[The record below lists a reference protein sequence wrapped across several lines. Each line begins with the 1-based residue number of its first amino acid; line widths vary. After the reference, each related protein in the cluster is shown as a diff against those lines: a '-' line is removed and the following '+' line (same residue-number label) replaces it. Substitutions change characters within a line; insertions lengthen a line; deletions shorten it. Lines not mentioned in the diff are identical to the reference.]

1 VGAMEVFAT
10 LEKREYSFSA
20 HRDFIQLIVLSFLA
34 FSIPFIFPGPQLLT
48 GVIVN
53 LFLVFAAL
61 GMRGNNI
68 FPVIMLPSL
77 GALANGLLFGPF
89 TIFLAY
95 MIPFIWIGNFFL
107 VFGIKELLYKFKLG
121 FGIAGVG
128 ATILKAGA
136 IFLPAYGLYLA
147 GVVPEALLVPM
158 GILQVATALCAVIL
172 VGVGKR
178 MLGK

>member
-1 VGAMEVFAT
+1 MEVFAT

-20 HRDFIQLIVLSFLA
+20 HRDFIQLIVLSLLA

-53 LFLVFAAL
+53 LFLVFAAV

-89 TIFLAY
+89 TIFLVY
-95 MIPFIWIGNFFL
+95 LIPFIWIGNFIL

-121 FGIAGVG
+121 FGGAGISATLLKSG
-128 ATILKAGA
+128 AL
-136 IFLPAYGLYLA
+136 FLPAYGLYLA
-147 GVVPEALLVPM
+147 GVVPKALLIPM
-158 GILQVATALCAVIL
+158 GVLQLVTALSAVVL
-172 VGVGKR
+172 VGIGRGLVRK
-178 MLGK
+178 KE